1 MSKRFDL
8 LEKKLIDRNC
18 FKVIC
23 GAGNEDKEEVKRI
36 SFIYTLAGATL
47 LDVSANPDVVR
58 SSIEGIK
65 LANEFNSN
73 FNIGKYNKPFIVV
86 SVGMPGDHHVRK
98 SFINPETCIG
108 CKLCAPVCPTKA
120 IPNNFV
126 ENLEHF
132 KNLGSSF
139 EIEDKNKDIVIKD
152 LCIGCGKCSS
162 ICPKDDIISYR
173 HPTNELE
180 KILPEC
186 ISAGAES
193 IELHAG
199 VSEDDI
205 TLQEWEIVKKS
216 NPDQFNSVCLDR
228 LNLSN
233 FLLEKRIEKIMEISQ
248 GKLIVQADGI
258 PMSGGEN
265 DYNTTLQ
272 AIACADI
279 INKKFNM
286 RKNVKEKIKS
296 GGKASISSKKIYR
309 SSGHK
314 LGVYILVSG
323 GTNEHSKK
331 LADLTNVRVNG
342 VSIGTYA
349 RDLVQNEISKKDF
362 FEKKDYIIS
371 AYQKAKKLVDVSNI

>member
-1 MSKRFDL
+1 MSNRFDVL
-8 LEKKLIDRNC
+8 KKKLIERDC

-23 GAGNEDKEEVKRI
+23 GAGNEDSEEVKKI
-36 SFIYTLAGATL
+36 SFIYSLAGATL
-47 LDVSANPDVVR
+47 LDVSANPDIVK
-58 SSIEGIK
+58 SSLKGIN
-65 LANEFNSN
+65 LANEFNSKY
-73 FNIGKYNKPFIVV
+73 NIGKYNKPFIVV

-98 SFINPETCIG
+98 SYINPETCIG

-120 IPNNFV
+120 IPNDFV
-126 ENLEHF
+126 DNLDYF
-132 KNLGSSF
+132 KSLGGSF
-139 EIEDKNKDIVIKD
+139 DIEDKNKDIVIKD

-162 ICPKDDIISYR
+162 ICPRENIISYR
-173 HPTNELE
+173 HPTNELA
-180 KILPEC
+180 KLLPEC

-199 VSEDDI
+199 VSEDEI
-205 TLQEWEIVKKS
+205 TLKEWEIVKKS

-233 FLLEKRIEKIMEISQ
+233 FSLEKRIEKIMKISQ

-286 RKNVKEKIKS
+286 RKNVKEETKS
-296 GGKASISSKKIYR
+296 GGKAFISSKKIYR
-309 SSGHK
+309 PSGHK

-331 LADLTNVRVNG
+331 LANLTAVQING

-349 RDLVQNEISKKDF
+349 RDIIQDEISKRDF

-371 AYQKAKKLVDVSNI
+371 AYKKAKKLIDASNI